1 MWWGGVCSL
10 QPAQHS
16 DHYNSR
22 WGFPVTEQADS
33 TFVRT
38 FVIVMVGLTLLAVAI
53 FAIALFASGL
63 DKSVAAGRAEIDRER
78 LEANLAPVA
87 TVRVREPVQAEAEPE
102 PVAEVEES
110 VDEEAVT
117 DDLAAEDVVDEEAVA
132 EEAVVEDEPVAEPE
146 PAPAEEAELV
156 AASDVTPGSEVNT
169 IACAA
174 CHSIGVLNAPV
185 TGDNEQWA
193 GLFEERGLDELVHNA
208 INGIRGMPPRGGNP
222 RLTDD
227 EIYNAVVYMLMQ
239 SDVDPGAEER

>member
-1 MWWGGVCSL
+1 
-10 QPAQHS
+10 
-16 DHYNSR
+16 
-22 WGFPVTEQADS
+22 VTEQADN

-38 FVIVMVGLTLLAVAI
+38 FIVVMVGLTLLAVAI

-87 TVRVREPVQAEAEPE
+87 TVRVRAPVEAEPE
-102 PVAEVEES
+102 PEAEVDEPLAEEVVAEE
-110 VDEEAVT
+110 
-117 DDLAAEDVVDEEAVA
+117 VVAEEAVA
-132 EEAVVEDEPVAEPE
+132 EEAVPEDEPVAES
-146 PAPAEEAELV
+146 APVEEADIV
-156 AASDVTPGSEVNT
+156 AASDVTPGSEINV

-227 EIYNAVVYMLMQ
+227 EVYNAVVYMLMQ

>member
-1 MWWGGVCSL
+1 M
-10 QPAQHS
+10 
-16 DHYNSR
+16 
-22 WGFPVTEQADS
+22 TEQADS

-87 TVRVREPVQAEAEPE
+87 TVRVREPVEAEPEPE
-102 PVAEVEES
+102 PVAEVEAS
-110 VDEEAVT
+110 VDEEAV
-117 DDLAAEDVVDEEAVA
+117 AADDVVDEEAVA
-132 EEAVVEDEPVAEPE
+132 EEAVVEDEPVSEPE